1 MKLKKC
7 HNKNKY
13 HNQSLNQDKLKCL
26 NQDKLKCLS
35 QSFKKSLNQD
45 KQNKQFHS
53 LNKLMLLILNLRVNK
68 YKNLIIKWKLKSIL
82 RVIIQ

>member
-45 KQNKQFHS
+45 K
-53 LNKLMLLILNLRVNK
+53 
-68 YKNLIIKWKLKSIL
+68 
-82 RVIIQ
+82 